1 MERVSV
7 QDIIIRSR
15 VTILDLLEGRQYD
28 TTPYRKLV
36 GPDLVKLM
44 GNPGALRIN
53 VRHKQDTTKNA
64 IVEYTISNIKQQIGS
79 GKFVKDLLQEEN
91 PDTNALYNINPETT
105 EVIIIYTTKNT
116 SEDIE
121 SYDKASLEAWTQ
133 HNFRIQF
140 FPMVRLVNNPLK
152 HMLQP
157 KFEVVPKE
165 NHEELKKELYARSI
179 TQFPLIRYH
188 HDMVARCLGLIP
200 GDIVKITRPSYSSG
214 EYTLYRTCAP

>member
-133 HNFRIQF
+133 YNFRIQF
-140 FPMVRLVNNPLK
+140 FPMVRLVNNPLN

-165 NHEELKKELYARSI
+165 NHEALKKELYARSI

-188 HDMVARCLGLIP
+188 HDMVARCLGLVP